1 MVGNERARVSLRDK
15 SRADKEARIRAAA
28 QALWKER
35 GFEATTTREVAER
48 AGIATGTLFL
58 YVRSKDEL
66 ADFVFRGEI
75 ERVVEERWA
84 SLPKRADLV
93 TRLMHLFGGLLE
105 LYARDL
111 DVARILVRHVL
122 LARPGDDSTQLTF
135 AFLNRLS
142 ELVGEAEAAGQ
153 IVVAT
158 GEQTALA
165 LHAFT
170 LYVGGVLAL
179 VNGVMP
185 LEMAAAMVRRA
196 LEVHFSGLRGN
207 ANPKTRTRRGT

>member
-1 MVGNERARVSLRDK
+1 MSTVSLRDK
-15 SRADKEARIRAAA
+15 SRLDKQARIRAAA

-35 GFEATTTREVAER
+35 GFEATTTREVAAR

-75 ERVVEERWA
+75 ERVVAERWA
-84 SLPKRADLV
+84 TLPKRADLV
-93 TRLMHLFGGLLE
+93 TRLMHLFSGLLE

-111 DVARILVRHVL
+111 EVARILVRHVL
-122 LARPGDDSTQLTF
+122 LARAGDDSTQLTF
-135 AFLNRLS
+135 AFLHRLA
-142 ELVGEAEAAGQ
+142 ELIAEAHAAGQ
-153 IVVAT
+153 IVAPT
-158 GEQTALA
+158 EHPALA

-170 LYVGGVLAL
+170 LYVGGVLAV

-185 LEMAAAMVRRA
+185 VDSAAAMVRRA
-196 LEVHFSGLRGN
+196 LEVHFSGLRPPPP
-207 ANPKTRTRRGT
+207 ASRKRRNS